1 MTTRSKVLIV
11 DDSALMRQ
19 LLTQILNSDPELEVV
34 GTAGDPFVARED
46 NFSESRRA
54 DARH

>member
-19 LLTQILNSDPELEVV
+19 LLTQILGSDPELEVV
-34 GTAGDPFVARED
+34 GTAGDPYVAREKI
-46 NFSESRRA
+46 
-54 DARH
+54 